1 MPNFDRKKSTF
12 FTVKIR
18 FFTKKNNSQGIIFIP
33 LGVVFGPRRGDYL
46 ASGVGV
52 LIFVHDFWLS
62 RVDFGPMRL
71 DLGLF

>member
-1 MPNFDRKKSTF
+1 MRNFDRKKSTF

-46 ASGVGV
+46 ASGAGGG
-52 LIFVHDFWLS
+52 
-62 RVDFGPMRL
+62 VDFCSQFLASEG
-71 DLGLF
+71 